1 MDQAEREKR
10 EAARGANSNQPRY
23 WIRTFPFLTPFHPL
37 FPVPLLSF
45 PIFRSLCYSA
55 TLLFSK
61 AGPLIPSNPR
71 ATNPSRSTVIIV
83 SREKTTLSLFLS
95 LSFKRRATWQAIILA
110 RCFAKIDF
118 RFIWVMV
125 MVWWNWRVNFLCFNF
140 LLEWMIDLVW
150 KYPMN
155 IFAFWGVWCWEFEKI
170 EIDKVTFR
178 NL

>member
-83 SREKTTLSLFLS
+83 SREKTTLSLSLS
-95 LSFKRRATWQAIILA
+95 LSFKSRGGLRD
-110 RCFAKIDF
+110 K
-118 RFIWVMV
+118 
-125 MVWWNWRVNFLCFNF
+125 
-140 LLEWMIDLVW
+140 LLFSRDVLRKLIFDLYGLW
-150 KYPMN
+150 LW
-155 IFAFWGVWCWEFEKI
+155 FG
-170 EIDKVTFR
+170 EIGG
-178 NL
+178 

>member
-37 FPVPLLSF
+37 FPVPLLSL

-83 SREKTTLSLFLS
+83 SREKTTLSLSLS
-95 LSFKRRATWQAIILA
+95 LSRSSREEGYVTSYYSREMFCENWFLIYMGYGYGLVKLEGE
-110 RCFAKIDF
+110 F
-118 RFIWVMV
+118 RLFQ
-125 MVWWNWRVNFLCFNF
+125 F
-140 LLEWMIDLVW
+140 
-150 KYPMN
+150 
-155 IFAFWGVWCWEFEKI
+155 FAFWNEW
-170 EIDKVTFR
+170 
-178 NL
+178 